1 MRAAMRG
8 VPSDLLLLWE
18 QLVAHARDYLRG
30 RDVRLDAA
38 RASPAAAGARV
49 LVCHDGLV
57 LGLAKGV
64 AAPRVAGQD
73 VGGLDLKNGL
83 PRELIRPNAVV

>member
-1 MRAAMRG
+1 MGYGRLSPPGHAGRCELGAADARG
-8 VPSDLLLLWE
+8 F
-18 QLVAHARDYLRG
+18 LRG

-57 LGLAKGV
+57 LGLAKVV